1 VSEVTIATTMLM
13 SLEQS
18 EHLLSDIQHRK
29 STPTSVQWGSFTYN
43 VISTHK
49 NVFANFFSARTCGIA
64 RFMSPHIRYAHAG
77 KTTKN
82 SKYHAEEKQ

>member
-1 VSEVTIATTMLM
+1 VTIATTMLM

-29 STPTSVQWGSFTYN
+29 STPTSVLWSGFTYN

-49 NVFANFFSARTCGIA
+49 NVFANVFSARTCGIA
-64 RFMSPHIRYAHAG
+64 RFMSPHIRMQENN
-77 KTTKN
+77 K
-82 SKYHAEEKQ
+82 KQ